1 MWGLHPCRVL
11 PLSAGTRT
19 TVPPHFPPWPA
30 TKYRCLIGG
39 SLGSLLSQAQQR
51 EDFPKFPFWQILKTN
66 QSTELCLA
74 NNNILQKPG
83 FQTSQTQLRKTPRE
97 GKLKTTHTHKT
108 TWSVMQYSTNKK
120 IWRENNHGVCPKMCV
135 SHTSTRWQ
143 EIMWNT
149 PWLFTIQKRK
159 EKRKVFSWLQ
169 RSCPLL
175 DRYWQGRL

>member
-39 SLGSLLSQAQQR
+39 SLGSLLSQAQQP

-83 FQTSQTQLRKTPRE
+83 FQTSQTQLWKTPRE
-97 GKLKTTHTHKT
+97 GKLKTTHTHTQT
-108 TWSVMQYSTNKK
+108 TWSFQCHKWGWLAKIPVFKVLNIMEIFSTADSCFV
-120 IWRENNHGVCPKMCV
+120 WQCASLPVC
-135 SHTSTRWQ
+135 WQ
-143 EIMWNT
+143 
-149 PWLFTIQKRK
+149 
-159 EKRKVFSWLQ
+159 
-169 RSCPLL
+169 
-175 DRYWQGRL
+175 RL